1 LNEDEVIQQVLVAL
15 PEIGKRLHAS
25 VASHPEAA
33 GRSIGQIRAMVHL
46 FHHGSGT
53 VGDVAAAL
61 GVTMPTVSEL
71 IDRLVEDGMVARGV
85 NPDDRRQ
92 VIVSLTPQARAFGD
106 RIYQLRRAQVK
117 SALDRL
123 EPHEWP
129 VFVRSIQAL
138 ADALA
143 ESVEGTGSKE

>member
-1 LNEDEVIQQVLVAL
+1 MNQEDAISQVLTVL

-25 VASHPEAA
+25 VAAHPEAA

-46 FHHGSGT
+46 FHHGSST
-53 VGDVAAAL
+53 VGDGAAAL
-61 GVTMPTVSEL
+61 GVAMPTMSEL
-71 IDRLVEDGMVARGV
+71 IDRLVEDGMVERGV

-92 VIVSLTPQARAFGD
+92 VIVSLTPRARAFGD

-117 SALDRL
+117 AALDRL

-129 VFVRSIQAL
+129 MFVRSIQAL

-143 ESVEGTGSKE
+143 EGG